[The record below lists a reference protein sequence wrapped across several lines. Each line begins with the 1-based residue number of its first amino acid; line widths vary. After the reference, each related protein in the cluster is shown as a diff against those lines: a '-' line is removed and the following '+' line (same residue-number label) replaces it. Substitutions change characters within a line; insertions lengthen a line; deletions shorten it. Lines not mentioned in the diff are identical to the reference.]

1 MNCWNYKDFVRRLSE
16 FKTMTIYC
24 NGKRLSWEDVDKCV
38 DCEVVNF
45 TINAKTK
52 MAIIEVNGV
61 Y

>member
-1 MNCWNYKDFVRRLSE
+1 MNCWKCKDFVRCLSE
-16 FKTMTIYC
+16 FKTIAIYC
-24 NGKRLSWEDVDKCV
+24 NGKRLSWEDMGKCV

-45 TINAKTK
+45 TINAKNK